1 MFHGVINVVRKVYR
15 LLNWIKRSFSRIWR
29 GYSLDLDASS
39 DLKSFCFT
47 QTRHVLVFF
56 IMLCIMFFPY
66 RVARPGIQLQNV
78 ANEVLNVWPQRTLVV
93 QQHATL
99 AGAFYQHW
107 HPKVAQYT
115 VPLILLSRRSN
126 TKSPRTHKHE
136 ESRSRSRDLKGSLN
150 QHNFTYICE
159 SENIEWFSAV
169 RFLLA
174 VGSPGADY
182 MRSAMLYICDSVAQC
197 RQYSSLASCHKKYMP
212 SSFQSLNRS
221 QSKYHTAV
229 TKCYSLAGG
238 HLRSQGR
245 DLWWLHTRALT
256 SIGGKNTVR
265 MLASADR

>member
-182 MRSAMLYICDSVAQC
+182 MRSAMLYMWFCSTVPPAFYTVAWP
-197 RQYSSLASCHKKYMP
+197 LA
-212 SSFQSLNRS
+212 
-221 QSKYHTAV
+221 T
-229 TKCYSLAGG
+229 
-238 HLRSQGR
+238 
-245 DLWWLHTRALT
+245 
-256 SIGGKNTVR
+256 KNTCL
-265 MLASADR
+265 LAFSLWIGRKANITLLWPNATR